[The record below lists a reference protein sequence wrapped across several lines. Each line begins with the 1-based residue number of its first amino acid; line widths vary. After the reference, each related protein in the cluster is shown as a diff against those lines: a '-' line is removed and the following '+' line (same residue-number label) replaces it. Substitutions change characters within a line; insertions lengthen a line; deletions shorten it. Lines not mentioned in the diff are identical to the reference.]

1 MANNMLGGAAGLA
14 SGFSQG
20 LKTGTTMFN
29 NLAYQRRLKQQ
40 QDRLDKTAA
49 LQQKNSERD
58 ALLDV
63 IETSTKLFN
72 NNNIPEEMKVEQWNG
87 PYSEAM
93 KKATGKNVPNMA
105 RWSPDFGKVTTR
117 VNEIAHDKKL
127 TRVEKRQALEYISA
141 KVRNSQKLRDSI
153 GDSLTEMEAREDAA
167 IEKYAQM
174 IVKHASLRPGAAKA
188 TDEEEEEF
196 RRYNAWAKTHPKS
209 AEMAIARAEEIK
221 QQRIEQLPADTK
233 GIIYRKDDPS
243 IAEAVKELDPTY
255 SDILNKTAKYLKELE
270 DKGELSPTTKYVEI
284 SKIMHEEGVPEEMR
298 EELVSEIEGLMS
310 GKTYSDQKEEKEIQE
325 EIEGFRKKR
334 EAQDR
339 KIEAK
344 ERREEYLEGFYK
356 GEISDVAKNWLDLL
370 GQTPLIG
377 GR

>member
-1 MANNMLGGAAGLA
+1 MLGGAAGLA

-63 IETSTKLFN
+63 IEVSTKLFN
-72 NNNIPEEMKVEQWNG
+72 NSNIPEEMKVEQWNG

-117 VNEIAHDKKL
+117 ANEIAHDKKL
-127 TRVEKRQALEYISA
+127 TRVEKRQALEYIST
-141 KVRNSQKLRDSI
+141 KVRNSQKLKDSI

-174 IVKHASLRPGAAKA
+174 IVKHASLRPGWQEDATKEEKLEFNEFNEFMRRNPGSGQMVLAK
-188 TDEEEEEF
+188 
-196 RRYNAWAKTHPKS
+196 
-209 AEMAIARAEEIK
+209 AEEIK
-221 QQRIEQLPADTK
+221 RENEEKQPKITGRGTAIGAWIREQVEEKGKDLGETVQLADK
-233 GIIYRKDDPS
+233 LFPKESDWKVMFRMLRPDLFPDDPGNTGDTGDTD
-243 IAEAVKELDPTY
+243 DPLG
-255 SDILNKTAKYLKELE
+255 I
-270 DKGELSPTTKYVEI
+270 G
-284 SKIMHEEGVPEEMR
+284 SK
-298 EELVSEIEGLMS
+298 
-310 GKTYSDQKEEKEIQE
+310 
-325 EIEGFRKKR
+325 
-334 EAQDR
+334 
-339 KIEAK
+339 
-344 ERREEYLEGFYK
+344 
-356 GEISDVAKNWLDLL
+356 
-370 GQTPLIG
+370 LID
-377 GR
+377 

>member
-1 MANNMLGGAAGLA
+1 MAN
-14 SGFSQG
+14 GFSQG
-20 LKTGTTMFN
+20 LNTG
-29 NLAYQRRLKQQ
+29 LRLFSNFDYRDRTKQQ
-40 QDRLDKTAA
+40 QDRLDKTA
-49 LQQKNSERD
+49 ERD

-72 NNNIPEEMKVEQWNG
+72 NSNIPEEMKVGQWNG

-93 KKATGKNVPNMA
+93 KKATGKNVPEMA

-174 IVKHASLRPGAAKA
+174 IVKHASLRPGEAKA
-188 TDEEEEEF
+188 TDEEKLEF
-196 RRYNAWAKTHPKS
+196 SEFNEFMRRNPGS
-209 AEMAIARAEEIK
+209 GQMVLARAEEIK
-221 QQRIEQLPADTK
+221 QQRIEQLPVDIK
-233 GIIYRKDDPS
+233 EKIYEKYDPS
-243 IAEAVKELDPTY
+243 ITEAVKELNPTY

-270 DKGELSPTTKYVEI
+270 DKGELSPTMKYVEI
-284 SKIMHEEGVPEEMR
+284 GKIMHEEGIPGEMR

-310 GKTYSDQKEEKEIQE
+310 GKTYEEHKIDKELKETEIESYGGKLRPSFEQIVNPEKEK
-325 EIEGFRKKR
+325 KKR
-334 EAQDR
+334 EQ
-339 KIEAK
+339 E
-344 ERREEYLEGFYK
+344 ERREEYLKGFYK